1 MVGIPS
7 FQVIGFISTYAV
19 LRAILSVEPTLV
31 VIQMSTK
38 GSSLS
43 VGEIHT
49 ESLMW
54 GVVV

>member
-49 ESLMW
+49 EFLMW